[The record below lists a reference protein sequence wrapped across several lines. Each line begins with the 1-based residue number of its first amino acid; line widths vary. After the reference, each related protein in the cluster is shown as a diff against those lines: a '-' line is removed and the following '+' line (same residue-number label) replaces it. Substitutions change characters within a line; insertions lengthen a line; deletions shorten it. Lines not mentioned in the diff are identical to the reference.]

1 MTVRLSVFPTLPL
14 PHSRGSAGLRA
25 GLVSLL
31 LALSGCQTA
40 NQLEVVESKLRQQES
55 FISDLESELERVRTE
70 AETARFDAESL
81 RSQLA
86 DKGRDRLV
94 AEQAAVLAKVEKIT
108 LNPLLTRGVDSDD
121 DQGDERFSVLLMP
134 VDKDGELVKLP
145 GQIDLQLVD
154 LSLPA
159 NRQRLGQWSWS
170 TQEVREKWHRGLLA
184 AGFLFDLDW
193 QQPPVNSQ
201 ITLHATLTTPD
212 GRKFDTQLPLTVTPP
227 APGVAKRRAAPS
239 ASFPAVA
246 SESDETVP
254 VSPEITPA
262 GAEAPE

>member
-1 MTVRLSVFPTLPL
+1 MTVRLSVLSTRSAPL
-14 PHSRGSAGLRA
+14 RCGLAGLRA

-31 LALSGCQTA
+31 LALVGCQTA

-121 DQGDERFSVLLMP
+121 DQGDERLSVLLMP

-239 ASFPAVA
+239 ASSPAVA

>member
-1 MTVRLSVFPTLPL
+1 MTVRPSEFPTRFA
-14 PHSRGSAGLRA
+14 PHRRGTVPLRA
-25 GLVSLL
+25 GLVSIL
-31 LALSGCQTA
+31 LALAGCQTA

-170 TQEVREKWHRGLLA
+170 PQEVREKWHRGLLA

-239 ASFPAVA
+239 ASSPAVA
-246 SESDETVP
+246 SESDETDS

-262 GAEAPE
+262 GAESPE